1 MIQFSSNANTDYLI
15 EILGLDNINQVP
27 ERLGIE
33 DHDLLFP
40 VVSSMYIPVQL
51 MQDKNLTPQ
60 TLVITM
66 DKLSDEEYR
75 QMAID
80 IYNKWIVKTLK
91 ALEIRKLTKT
101 MIFALL
107 WARYL
112 N

>member
-33 DHDLLFP
+33 DHDPLFP

-75 QMAID
+75 DRKEHTSELQSRGHL
-80 IYNKWIVKTLK
+80 VCRLQ
-91 ALEIRKLTKT
+91 LEKKKI
-101 MIFALL
+101 
-107 WARYL
+107 
-112 N
+112 